1 MAAAVATLVGLWST
15 QTLALSLGRLTV
27 ESALGEAFRAQVD
40 IAAISEEEAAT
51 LKTTVAS
58 PEAYKAVGLNYN
70 PALPGMNIALQ
81 KRANGSYYF
90 QLSSE
95 QSINDPFID
104 LILEANWASGRL
116 VRSYAMLFDTP
127 KPKTPDAV
135 EVTPAQLTAPAT
147 PAAPAPVPA
156 VTPAPLPA
164 TLPAPATAPATTPAT
179 APTPAPAKAAATQP
193 AESVKV
199 KAGDTAGAIAATLKP
214 ANISLDQML
223 VAMLAANPDAF
234 IQGNV
239 NLLKAGATLSL
250 PSAEQA
256 SATSAAQAQ
265 QIIVTQS
272 KDFNALRAKLA
283 GSAPMTAVDMAD
295 RQASGKV
302 QAKVEEKKSAAPT
315 PDKLTL
321 SKGAVQS
328 NAAEDNLAKERSGKE
343 TASRSAEIAKN
354 LSDLNKLG
362 LASSTPA
369 SGASAAASAASAAS
383 PTLAME
389 TPAPAKPAA
398 ANTGLMAQLIKNP
411 LLSAGAGG
419 LIALLLGLA
428 FYRARQRNK
437 ELLEEH
443 VFLNSIK
450 PVPFEADESLAD
462 EPVFG
467 PSATSPETATK
478 ASASTASFQEA
489 VAGLD
494 LNLNPDV
501 DADQAPVSPPKKS
514 PLVDLPALA
523 AAPLP
528 EREEEATEATE
539 PTTGPAQTAVKLDF
553 DFGDLSLDLDA
564 PVTPSS
570 SLASADLAEQED
582 PLATKLALAEEF
594 NAIGDHEG
602 ARALMEEVLAQATG
616 DLKTSVQAA
625 LDKLPPA

>member
-15 QTLALSLGRLTV
+15 PTLALSLGRLTV

-70 PALPGMNIALQ
+70 PALPGVTIALQ

-95 QSINDPFID
+95 QSINEPFID

-116 VRSYAMLFDTP
+116 VRSYAMLFDP
-127 KPKTPDAV
+127 AKAKTPDAV
-135 EVTPAQLTAPAT
+135 EVTQAQITAPITPAT
-147 PAAPAPVPA
+147 PAAPASAPA

-164 TLPAPATAPATTPAT
+164 PLPAPATA
-179 APTPAPAKAAATQP
+179 APPAPAKAAAPQS

-199 KAGDTAGAIAATLKP
+199 KAGDTAGAIAASLKP

-283 GSAPMTAVDMAD
+283 GSAPLTAVDMAD

-302 QAKVEEKKSAAPT
+302 QAKIEEKKSAAPT

-328 NAAEDNLAKERSGKE
+328 NAAEDKLAKERSAKE

-369 SGASAAASAASAAS
+369 SGASAAAPAASAAS

-411 LLSAGAGG
+411 MLSAGAGG

-450 PVPFEADESLAD
+450 PDPFEAEKSLAD
-462 EPVFG
+462 EPAFG
-467 PSATSPETATK
+467 PSAASPEAATQ
-478 ASASTASFQEA
+478 ASASKTSFQEA

-501 DADQAPVSPPKKS
+501 NGDQAPV
-514 PLVDLPALA
+514 DRPALA
-523 AAPLP
+523 ASPLP
-528 EREEEATEATE
+528 DREEEATEATE
-539 PTTGPAQTAVKLDF
+539 TTPGPTQTAVKLNF

-564 PVTPSS
+564 PVAPTSS
-570 SLASADLAEQED
+570 PASADLAAQED

-594 NAIGDHEG
+594 SAIGDHEG

-616 DLKTSVQAA
+616 DLKTSAQAA
-625 LDKLPPA
+625 LDKLPAA

>member
-1 MAAAVATLVGLWST
+1 MAAAVATLVGLCST
-15 QTLALSLGRLTV
+15 QALALSLGRLTV

-135 EVTPAQLTAPAT
+135 DVTPAQLTAPAT
-147 PAAPAPVPA
+147 PSAAAPAPVPT

-164 TLPAPATAPATTPAT
+164 PATTPAT
-179 APTPAPAKAAATQP
+179 PTTPAPAKAAATQP

-239 NLLKAGATLSL
+239 NLLNAGATLSL

-443 VFLNSIK
+443 VFLNSIT
-450 PVPFEADESLAD
+450 PAPFEADESLAE

-467 PSATSPETATK
+467 SSAASPEAATQ
-478 ASASTASFQEA
+478 ASASRASFQEA

-501 DADQAPVSPPKKS
+501 DADQAPVSPPTKS
-514 PLVDLPALA
+514 TPVDLPALA

-528 EREEEATEATE
+528 DLEEEATEATE
-539 PTTGPAQTAVKLDF
+539 PTPGPAQTAVKLDF
-553 DFGDLSLDLDA
+553 DFGDLSLDLDTPVA
-564 PVTPSS
+564 PTSS
-570 SLASADLAEQED
+570 PASADLAEQDD

-594 NAIGDHEG
+594 SAIGDHEG

>member
-1 MAAAVATLVGLWST
+1 
-15 QTLALSLGRLTV
+15 
-27 ESALGEAFRAQVD
+27 
-40 IAAISEEEAAT
+40 
-51 LKTTVAS
+51 
-58 PEAYKAVGLNYN
+58 
-70 PALPGMNIALQ
+70 
-81 KRANGSYYF
+81 
-90 QLSSE
+90 
-95 QSINDPFID
+95 
-104 LILEANWASGRL
+104 
-116 VRSYAMLFDTP
+116 
-127 KPKTPDAV
+127 
-135 EVTPAQLTAPAT
+135 
-147 PAAPAPVPA
+147 
-156 VTPAPLPA
+156 
-164 TLPAPATAPATTPAT
+164 
-179 APTPAPAKAAATQP
+179 
-193 AESVKV
+193 
-199 KAGDTAGAIAATLKP
+199 
-214 ANISLDQML
+214 ML

-283 GSAPMTAVDMAD
+283 GSAPLTAVDMAD

-302 QAKVEEKKSAAPT
+302 QAKIEEKKSAAPT

-328 NAAEDNLAKERSGKE
+328 NAAEDKLAKERSAKE

-369 SGASAAASAASAAS
+369 SGASAAAPAASAAS

-411 LLSAGAGG
+411 MLSAGAGG

-450 PVPFEADESLAD
+450 PDPFEAEKSLAD
-462 EPVFG
+462 EPAFG
-467 PSATSPETATK
+467 PSAASPEAATQ
-478 ASASTASFQEA
+478 ASASKTSFQEA

-501 DADQAPVSPPKKS
+501 NGDQAPV
-514 PLVDLPALA
+514 DRPALA
-523 AAPLP
+523 ASPLP
-528 EREEEATEATE
+528 ELEEEATEATE
-539 PTTGPAQTAVKLDF
+539 ATEPTAGPAQTAVKLDF

-564 PVTPSS
+564 PVAPTSS
-570 SLASADLAEQED
+570 AASADLAAQED

-594 NAIGDHEG
+594 SAIGDHEG

-616 DLKTSVQAA
+616 DLKTSAQAA
-625 LDKLPPA
+625 LDKLPAA

>member
-1 MAAAVATLVGLWST
+1 
-15 QTLALSLGRLTV
+15 
-27 ESALGEAFRAQVD
+27 
-40 IAAISEEEAAT
+40 
-51 LKTTVAS
+51 
-58 PEAYKAVGLNYN
+58 
-70 PALPGMNIALQ
+70 
-81 KRANGSYYF
+81 
-90 QLSSE
+90 
-95 QSINDPFID
+95 
-104 LILEANWASGRL
+104 
-116 VRSYAMLFDTP
+116 
-127 KPKTPDAV
+127 
-135 EVTPAQLTAPAT
+135 
-147 PAAPAPVPA
+147 
-156 VTPAPLPA
+156 
-164 TLPAPATAPATTPAT
+164 
-179 APTPAPAKAAATQP
+179 
-193 AESVKV
+193 
-199 KAGDTAGAIAATLKP
+199 
-214 ANISLDQML
+214 ML

-265 QIIVTQS
+265 QIIITQS

-389 TPAPAKPAA
+389 TPAPVKPAA

-467 PSATSPETATK
+467 PSSTSPEPATK
-478 ASASTASFQEA
+478 TSASTASFKEA

-501 DADQAPVSPPKKS
+501 NGDQAPV
-514 PLVDLPALA
+514 DRPALA
-523 AAPLP
+523 ASPLP
-528 EREEEATEATE
+528 ELEEEATEATE
-539 PTTGPAQTAVKLDF
+539 PTEPTEPAPGPAQTAVKLDF

-564 PVTPSS
+564 PVAPSS

-594 NAIGDHEG
+594 SAIGDHEG
-602 ARALMEEVLAQATG
+602 ARALMEEVLAQASG
-616 DLKTSVQAA
+616 DLKTSAQAA
-625 LDKLPPA
+625 LDKLPAA